1 MISDLGQLGQAGPG
15 GPGGPPMGPPVP
27 ARLRPMTATGRGG
40 WLRGSLQL
48 APGSIVWV
56 PDSGV
61 SADSIELANALA
73 AASQDRGIT
82 DLQTPAGGF
91 QLELDP
97 DLFGMSQQMV
107 AEAAGR

>member
-1 MISDLGQLGQAGPG
+1 
-15 GPGGPPMGPPVP
+15 MGPPVA
-27 ARLRPMTATGRGG
+27 ARLRPMTPTGHGD
-40 WLRGSLQL
+40 WLRGALQL
-48 APGSIVWV
+48 APGSIVWM
-56 PDSGV
+56 PDKGV

-97 DLFGMSQQMV
+97 DLFGMTQQMV